1 MNIVF
6 SKTNFK
12 TLDVWY
18 NKYDKHIKLCN
29 SEKEFSDL
37 ITKFHTEIVKI
48 FSKKSDYATYKTY
61 YSYVIDFQVKQIK
74 NELMKCEQK
83 ENNEVMIDQLRNMK
97 LARQPQVKLK
107 EDPQIVNAYNPL
119 IFNLTHMMRCHSK
132 QNDPSDNTSPVKDIS
147 FEISNLAN
155 SFDSF
160 PIYSDL
166 FATCGQ
172 NIINLIDAQT
182 GKVLQRFNDDSYIN
196 NSKEVTI

>member
-6 SKTNFK
+6 SKKNLK

-74 NELMKCEQK
+74 N
-83 ENNEVMIDQLRNMK
+83 
-97 LARQPQVKLK
+97 
-107 EDPQIVNAYNPL
+107 
-119 IFNLTHMMRCHSK
+119 
-132 QNDPSDNTSPVKDIS
+132 
-147 FEISNLAN
+147 
-155 SFDSF
+155 DSF
-160 PIYSDL
+160 RP
-166 FATCGQ
+166 
-172 NIINLIDAQT
+172 
-182 GKVLQRFNDDSYIN
+182 
-196 NSKEVTI
+196 